1 MPSARA
7 CWAALRSYIE
17 WSGASDQRVV
27 VPWTVL
33 EQPEDALGFAVR
45 LAQSPTRRAE
55 YTSLSGAIDFSAR
68 LLQVG
73 DLAPARRVIDIS
85 GDGPNNQGSAV
96 TEARDEAV
104 SRGITINGL
113 PIMLKQSGDILDFAH
128 LDLYFRDYV
137 IGGPG
142 AFMIPIHQ
150 RHDFAEAIKT
160 KIVREISDLGPRE
173 PRFSL
178 PTLPLEAAHCTGR
191 GIRSRPIAVRLA
203 HGLPRRLCPKPHRR
217 PSVRN
222 RAVHAYP
229 RLAVRLACFFRRPA
243 LVTMKAMAPVL
254 RTWHLSVACPPAS
267 TRASFSRLRPIP
279 RPTYAGST

>member
-1 MPSARA
+1 MMGIVRSLATLLVTVEVLVSGAWGARVA
-7 CWAALRSYIE
+7 TEVDLALVLAVDISWSMEPDEQALQRDGFVAAFRSKDVHYAIRQGLLGRIAVVYIE

-85 GDGPNNQGSAV
+85 GDGPNNQGRAV

-160 KIVREISDLGPRE
+160 KIVREISELGPSR
-173 PRFSL
+173 
-178 PTLPLEAAHCTGR
+178 AAIQPAHAPSRGGALHRTGH
-191 GIRSRPIAVRLA
+191 S
-203 HGLPRRLCPKPHRR
+203 GLGP
-217 PSVRN
+217 
-222 RAVHAYP
+222 
-229 RLAVRLACFFRRPA
+229 
-243 LVTMKAMAPVL
+243 
-254 RTWHLSVACPPAS
+254 
-267 TRASFSRLRPIP
+267 
-279 RPTYAGST
+279 